1 MAEVYRRHALIDAP
15 LDTVWSV
22 VTDPKTHP
30 DWWPEVKDVRADLIA
45 GELSEGSE
53 YTRRTRRYGFL
64 DVVDNVWQVERME
77 ELKECHFSCT
87 ATGTYTRFALTP
99 AQDDTF
105 VEIEANDVRCTHA
118 ATVARLDADQVFY
131 LMSRGLTRGEAERL
145 LVGGFL
151 EVIAARLESSDT
163 LRNAVSAALE
173 RELETALA

>member
-64 DVVDNVWQVERME
+64 DVVDNVWKVERME
-77 ELKECHFSCT
+77 HLKECHFSCT
-87 ATGTYTRFALTP
+87 VTGSYTRFALTP

-105 VEIEANDVRCTHA
+105 VEIEAGVMPIGVHGRVLK
-118 ATVARLDADQVFY
+118 ATEPLWMSRWLRDLLDA
-131 LMSRGLTRGEAERL
+131 LPE
-145 LVGGFL
+145 
-151 EVIAARLESSDT
+151 
-163 LRNAVSAALE
+163 AVSKS
-173 RELETALA
+173 TAGTRS